1 MWINVKHSI
10 MENNHDTAGGTERS
24 ITVHQGQTGATK
36 ECILWKRNASC
47 SKTIILYV
55 TRRRRRIE
63 IALSSSEIHSLYRR

>member
-1 MWINVKHSI
+1 MK
-10 MENNHDTAGGTERS
+10 NNLDAAGGTERS
-24 ITVHQGQTGATK
+24 VKVQQGQTGATK

-63 IALSSSEIHSLYRR
+63 IALSSSEIHSLYKR